1 MRGAR
6 VEVVSETIECHF
18 LAGKKEQI
26 GAEGASTDTAYSPP
40 SAVASNNRPHIHV
53 TLLKNYC
60 QKNFSSQR
68 FAREVDEWTKG
79 PKEQMIAEQSGVTS
93 KLVTEE

>member
-1 MRGAR
+1 MRGVR

-60 QKNFSSQR
+60 QKTSLRSDLREKLMMDQR
-68 FAREVDEWTKG
+68 SERTDDYDCRAIGCHK
-79 PKEQMIAEQSGVTS
+79 
-93 KLVTEE
+93 